1 MRKWLVAVALGASW
15 VSDAAL
21 AQAAAPD
28 LKGTWV
34 GTSESIVTGKAE
46 HHVAPAGKAPLLD
59 NVRFTFAITGQD
71 GHRFW
76 GTISSAKGTEVLTGV
91 VGLDGR
97 TVVARDSDG
106 EIEGTLVDADTI
118 QLIYTHGGASTVVA
132 VNTIRRQK

>member
-15 VSDAAL
+15 VSGAAL
-21 AQAAAPD
+21 AQVAAPD

-46 HHVAPAGKAPLLD
+46 HHAASAGKAPLLD
-59 NVRFTFAITGQD
+59 NVQFTFAITGQD

-76 GTISSAKGTEVLTGV
+76 GTISSAKGTEALTGV

-97 TVVARDSDG
+97 TVVARDDDG
-106 EIEGTLVDADTI
+106 QIEGTLVDANTI
-118 QLIYTHGGASTVVA
+118 QLIYTHGGVSTVVA